1 MNRIKTIAVVL
12 PLVIGSLFACKSG
25 KKTAKAETE
34 QKPFIA
40 ADVSNISLYDKSAD
54 TIKAYIADRKWQ
66 MQYAIGGIAGDDKR
80 TYPATFYTFTLD
92 GKQITEK
99 DGVSVAKPYT
109 IEKARDIF
117 TGDSCYVISGIVQW
131 KVESITNDTLFIS
144 DNFVDGYHYALT
156 RAK

>member
-12 PLVIGSLFACKSG
+12 SLVFVSFFACKSG
-25 KKTAKAETE
+25 KKTTKAETE
-34 QKPFIA
+34 SKPFIA
-40 ADVSNISLYDKSAD
+40 ADVSNVSLYDKSAD
-54 TIKAYIADRKWQ
+54 TIKAYIAERKWQ

-80 TYPATFYTFTLD
+80 AYPATFYTFSLD
-92 GKQITEK
+92 GKQIIEK
-99 DGVSVAKPYT
+99 DGVSVTKPYKF
-109 IEKARDIF
+109 EKARDIF

-156 RAK
+156 RVK